1 MRSLLDA
8 GTLSKVLRVSPE
20 RIEELAR
27 TARLPFAFSAGQ
39 GILVDHV
46 TCRPGRRPSLARIAA
61 NELHLP
67 PAQLLYAQSCEIG
80 SNEETS

>member
-1 MRSLLDA
+1 MRMRSLLDA

-39 GILVDHV
+39 GILVDSRDV
-46 TCRPGRRPSLARIAA
+46 QSWQAAIARAGC
-61 NELHLP
+61 
-67 PAQLLYAQSCEIG
+67 CE
-80 SNEETS
+80 